1 MGRELVRIIEELT
14 ETIDEMNL
22 KVDDSTLF
30 DCAIR
35 ILNTGRIQQ
44 NKEKNIGAINNKQDK
59 KKELATEK
67 QINLLKKW
75 KIIIPKDLTKQ
86 EASKV
91 INERIN
97 KPKDY

>member
-1 MGRELVRIIEELT
+1 MGQELVKIIEELT

-35 ILNTGRIQQ
+35 ILNTGKIQQ
-44 NKEKNIGAINNKQDK
+44 NKEKNIGAINKQDK
-59 KKELATEK
+59 KQVLATEK

-75 KIIIPKDLTKQ
+75 KVITPKDLTKQ